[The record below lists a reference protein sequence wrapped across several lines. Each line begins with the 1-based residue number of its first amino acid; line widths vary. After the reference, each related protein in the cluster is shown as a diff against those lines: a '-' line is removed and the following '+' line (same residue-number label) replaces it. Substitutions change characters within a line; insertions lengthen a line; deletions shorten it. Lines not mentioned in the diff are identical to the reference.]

1 MWLQLEYHPPELV
14 AGGPPTACID
24 VWAIG
29 ITCWELLIGARPL
42 SLEDLGGPL
51 PAVQEW
57 RGGNQFGQ
65 QCIYGVVG
73 AVALELL
80 SAHKVVQHRHADAR
94 KAKRKVC

>member
-65 QCIYGVVG
+65 QRFDFLAACLCFDTDVR
-73 AVALELL
+73 ATALARSFDWLL
-80 SAHKVVQHRHADAR
+80 PSQQ
-94 KAKRKVC
+94 